1 MNSVQQY
8 FGYITVYQVFLSQY
22 KATDMDSKKTGVL
35 AILGA
40 SLMWAIEPVFAK
52 LAYANS
58 DFLQTSG
65 IRAIVVA
72 VTALLYV
79 LLTGK
84 GNLKVTRGDIPK
96 LL

>member
-1 MNSVQQY
+1 M
-8 FGYITVYQVFLSQY
+8 
-22 KATDMDSKKTGVL
+22 DMKKTGVF

-40 SLMWAIEPVFAK
+40 SLMWSVEPICAK

-58 DFLQTSG
+58 DFLQISG

-79 LLTGK
+79 ILTNK
-84 GNLKVTRGDIPK
+84 GNLRVTK
-96 LL
+96 K